1 MIIIFTT
8 CTNEIKKSISNYKE
22 INNFKEAR
30 VVALVAGKYTRC
42 IINLRYDLTGQHQ
55 TNPNRNKVSLK
66 YKNFSC

>member
-30 VVALVAGKYTRC
+30 VALVA
-42 IINLRYDLTGQHQ
+42 
-55 TNPNRNKVSLK
+55 VSILDV
-66 YKNFSC
+66 SSI